1 MNNKLRLL
9 LIALTIA
16 ILFACTFLFLSVPNV
31 FFYDEAAV
39 EELAHRIQVTPTFGH
54 IARYAEASVR
64 AGWSREEVESI
75 LQKIAPVEVAHRGEL
90 TNRGGL
96 GMHVCDD
103 LLLVIYPFHGK
114 LSFSA
119 CYYGDGQSLFNFE
132 YNES

>member
-1 MNNKLRLL
+1 VLL
-9 LIALTIA
+9 
-16 ILFACTFLFLSVPNV
+16 ACAALFLSVPNI

-39 EELAHRIQVTPTFGH
+39 EAVAHRIQVTPTFGH
-54 IARYAEASVR
+54 IAQYAKQSVQK
-64 AGWSREEVESI
+64 GWSRDQVESA

-90 TNRGGL
+90 SNLGGI

-119 CYYGDGQSLFNFE
+119 CYYGDGQSLFNFK
-132 YNES
+132 YQSS